1 MQPGSILCV
10 TLGGAATP
18 VLEALIARGWDVT
31 QAGDLV
37 AAGRIQAHRHF
48 KVGLLIVGTSLIVAE
63 AAVEACVN
71 ASPGSEWICLCE
83 AEALEHTGLRELVL
97 GCFFDHQVLPVDLD
111 ELEMTLQ
118 HASQRALLRLRHDAA
133 HRHAV
138 DALGM
143 VGQGPA
149 ITRLRQQIRKVAA
162 TDAPVLIGGE
172 SGSGKELAAR
182 AIHQCS
188 HRSAGPFVAVN
199 CGAISPNLIQSELF
213 GHERGAFTGASS
225 ERRGLIEAANGGT
238 IFLDEIGDLPVEL
251 QTNLLRFLQEKTIN
265 RVGAVRSLHVDVR
278 VVAASHVDL
287 AEAVAVGQFRDD
299 LFYRLNV
306 LSIEVAPLRRRMEDV
321 PILAEYFF
329 QRCAAKS
336 RARVKGFSRQ
346 AVAAMLAHAWPGN
359 VRELFNRVQR
369 AVVMT
374 DRRLIGPNDLG
385 LAPVDNPVGMGL
397 DAARTVAERDAIV
410 LTLTRVG
417 RNITHAARELGV
429 SRMTLYRL
437 MDKHSIALDAGPRPH
452 VTPPWSAPT
461 APLQPLRP
469 APAGHPLDAM
479 LGTPAAGAFH
489 ADWTG
494 VDKPVGRA

>member
-1 MQPGSILCV
+1 MHGNILCV
-10 TLGGAATP
+10 TLGGNPSMVADQ
-18 VLEALIARGWDVT
+18 LIARGWDVA
-31 QAGDLV
+31 QASDLV
-37 AAGRIQAHRHF
+37 GAGRVQAHRNF
-48 KVGLLIVGTSLIVAE
+48 NVSVLVVGSALTVPE
-63 AAVEACVN
+63 AAVEACVA
-71 ASPGSEWICLCE
+71 ASGGSEWVCVCE
-83 AEALEHTGLRELVL
+83 PQALESADFRELIL
-97 GCFFDHQVLPVDLD
+97 GSFFDHQPLPFDVH
-111 ELEMTLQ
+111 ELELMLDR
-118 HASQRALLRLRHDAA
+118 AGQRAMLRQRHDAS
-133 HRHAV
+133 HRNAV

-162 TDAPVLIGGE
+162 TEAPVLIGGE

-188 HRSAGPFVAVN
+188 QRSAGPFVAVN
-199 CGAISPNLIQSELF
+199 CGAISPSLIQSELF
-213 GHERGAFTGASS
+213 GHERGAFTGASA

-251 QTNLLRFLQEKTIN
+251 QTNLLRFLQEKTIS

-306 LSIEVAPLRRRMEDV
+306 LSIDVAPLRRRMEDV

-329 QRCAAKS
+329 QRCVAKS
-336 RARVKGFSRQ
+336 RARVRGFSRQ

-374 DRRLIGPNDLG
+374 DRRLIGPTDLG
-385 LAPVDNPVGMGL
+385 LTMVDNPVGMGL
-397 DAARTVAERDAIV
+397 DVARTLAERDVIY

-437 MDKHSIALDAGPRPH
+437 MDKHSIALDSESRPH
-452 VTPPWSAPT
+452 PAAQWPPSEP
-461 APLQPLRP
+461 QIRP
-469 APAGHPLDAM
+469 APSGVANPLDAI
-479 LGTPAAGAFH
+479 LKSSGNGFR

-494 VDKPVGRA
+494 AGKPAGRA

>member
-1 MQPGSILCV
+1 M
-10 TLGGAATP
+10 TLGGGAAD
-18 VLEALIARGWDVT
+18 VVDRLVARGWDVT
-31 QAGDLV
+31 QVGDLV
-37 AAGRIQAHRHF
+37 AAGRMQAHRHF
-48 KVGLLIVGTSLIVAE
+48 KVGMLIVGPTLNAPE

-71 ASPGSEWICLCE
+71 GSPGSEWVSVCDPH
-83 AEALEHTGLRELVL
+83 ALESAGFRELVL
-97 GCFFDHQVLPVDLD
+97 GCFFDHQVMPVDLQ
-111 ELEMTLQ
+111 ELERTLA
-118 HASQRALLRLRHDAA
+118 HASQRAMLRHRHDAA
-133 HRHAV
+133 HSHAI

-188 HRSAGPFVAVN
+188 QRSAGPFVAVN
-199 CGAISPNLIQSELF
+199 CGAISPSLIQSELF

-238 IFLDEIGDLPVEL
+238 IFLDEIGDLPLEL
-251 QTNLLRFLQEKTIN
+251 QTNLLRFLQEKTIS
-265 RVGAVRSLHVDVR
+265 RVGAVRNLHVDVR

-374 DRRLIGPNDLG
+374 DRRLIGPTDLG
-385 LAPVDNPVGMGL
+385 LMPADNPVGMGL
-397 DAARTVAERDAIV
+397 DAARTAAERDVIV

-417 RNITHAARELGV
+417 RNVTHAARELGV

-437 MDKHSIALDAGPRPH
+437 MDKHSIALDTQPRPH
-452 VTPPWSAPT
+452 VTPQWPSPAPLRT
-461 APLQPLRP
+461 APATAVRP
-469 APAGHPLDAM
+469 IDAILNANAPASGFL
-479 LGTPAAGAFH
+479 
-489 ADWTG
+489 ADWEG
-494 VDKPVGRA
+494 AGKPVGRA

>member
-10 TLGGAATP
+10 TLGGSAAEVVDP
-18 VLEALIARGWDVT
+18 LIARGWDVT
-31 QAGDLV
+31 QVGDLV
-37 AAGRIQAHRHF
+37 AAGRMQAHRHF
-48 KVGLLIVGTSLIVAE
+48 KVGMLIVGPALNAPE

-71 ASPGSEWICLCE
+71 GSAGSEWVSVCD
-83 AEALEHTGLRELVL
+83 AHALESAGFRELVL
-97 GCFFDHQVLPVDLD
+97 GCFFDHQVMPVDLLD
-111 ELEMTLQ
+111 LERTLE
-118 HASQRALLRLRHDAA
+118 HASQRAMLRLRHDAA
-133 HRHAV
+133 HSHAI

-188 HRSAGPFVAVN
+188 QRSAGPFVAVN
-199 CGAISPNLIQSELF
+199 CGAISPSLIQSELF

-238 IFLDEIGDLPVEL
+238 IFLDEIGDLPLEL
-251 QTNLLRFLQEKTIN
+251 QTNLLRFLQEKTIS
-265 RVGAVRSLHVDVR
+265 RVGAVRNLHVDVR

-336 RARVKGFSRQ
+336 RARVKGFSRL

-385 LAPVDNPVGMGL
+385 LMPADNQVGMGL
-397 DAARTVAERDAIV
+397 DAARTAAERDVIV

-417 RNITHAARELGV
+417 RNVTHAARELGV

-437 MDKHSIALDAGPRPH
+437 MDKHSIALDAEPRPH
-452 VTPPWSAPT
+452 VTPPWSTP
-461 APLQPLRP
+461 PPLRT
-469 APAGHPLDAM
+469 
-479 LGTPAAGAFH
+479 TPAAATRPIDAILNNAPATGFL
-489 ADWTG
+489 ADWDSAG
-494 VDKPVGRA
+494 KPVGRA